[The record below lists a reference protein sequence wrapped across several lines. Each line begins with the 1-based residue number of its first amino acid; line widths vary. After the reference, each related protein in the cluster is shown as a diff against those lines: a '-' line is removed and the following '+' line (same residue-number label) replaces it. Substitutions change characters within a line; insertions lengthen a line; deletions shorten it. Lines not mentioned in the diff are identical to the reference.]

1 MTSLFFFEIIKL
13 ADYEVGG
20 LNYITPKLRTG
31 IQKSFCNDAFFG
43 IMRSDEMQQPM
54 RVEFPL
60 PDEDLMAIADGVEN
74 DENIEELA
82 FDYEW

>member
-1 MTSLFFFEIIKL
+1 MQTDTGRRSMLYTSCFRFRLC
-13 ADYEVGG
+13 
-20 LNYITPKLRTG
+20 TG
-31 IQKSFCNDAFFG
+31 FDCAPHWDGFFG

-54 RVEFPL
+54 RVDFPL

>member
-1 MTSLFFFEIIKL
+1 MLRGIL
-13 ADYEVGG
+13 A
-20 LNYITPKLRTG
+20 LKTPEMKAC
-31 IQKSFCNDAFFG
+31 IQKSFSDDGFFG

>member
-1 MTSLFFFEIIKL
+1 
-13 ADYEVGG
+13 
-20 LNYITPKLRTG
+20 
-31 IQKSFCNDAFFG
+31 
-43 IMRSDEMQQPM
+43 MRSDEMQQPM

-82 FDYEW
+82 FDFEW